1 MRLTGLLRV
10 VYPPSMHDP
19 IAAKYAHLK
28 DPGIRDFM
36 IAGERFYPPDA
47 VNFTLAEQRQ
57 FYDRYC
63 AHFRKLRPQAVT
75 VSDFRVG
82 EVDCRLYKTN
92 GTAVPPVLLYLH
104 GGGFV
109 LGGLD
114 SHDDVCA
121 EITDG
126 ADIAVV
132 AVHYRLSPEH
142 VFPAAFEDCRAVL
155 KHIAEDGEKLGVC
168 ASKIIVG
175 GDSAGGNLAAALAL
189 QARDEGGPAL
199 MGQVLIYPG
208 LGGDMSKG
216 SYVSQASAPGLSVA
230 DIDYY
235 RKTYCGPSGSPGHA
249 SKYAAPLKETDYRRL
264 PPAFLIAAGL
274 DPLHDD
280 CGDYAERLQ
289 AAGVQAL
296 VRDEPLLVH
305 AFLRARHMSDPARDS
320 FHAIVE
326 ACFALAYHG
335 ELPEQDRDP
344 R

>member
-1 MRLTGLLRV
+1 
-10 VYPPSMHDP
+10 MHDP
-19 IAAKYAHLK
+19 IAAKYTHLA

-47 VNFTLAEQRQ
+47 VSFTFAEQRQ

-63 AHFRKLRPQAVT
+63 AHFRKPRPSAVT
-75 VSDFRVG
+75 ALDFAVG
-82 EVDCRLYKTN
+82 NVACRLYKTN
-92 GTAVPPVLLYLH
+92 GTAVPPLLLYLH

-109 LGGLD
+109 LGSLD

-121 EITDG
+121 EICDR
-126 ADIAVV
+126 ADIAVI
-132 AVHYRLSPEH
+132 AVDYRLAPEH
-142 VFPAAFEDCRAVL
+142 IFPAAFDDCFAVL
-155 KHIAEDGEKLGVC
+155 KNVAERGEELGID

-175 GDSAGGNLAAALAL
+175 GDSAGGNLAAGLAIR
-189 QARDEGGPAL
+189 ARDEGGPKL
-199 MGQVLIYPG
+199 TGQVLIYPG

-216 SYVSQASAPGLSVA
+216 SYVSQANAPGLSRS

-235 RKTYCGPSGSPGHA
+235 RRIYCGPDGSPGHE
-249 SKYAAPLKETDYRRL
+249 SKYAAPLNETDYRNL

-280 CGDYAERLQ
+280 CIDYASRLT
-289 AAGVQAL
+289 AAGVPAFM
-296 VRDEPLLVH
+296 RDEPLLVH

-320 FHAIVE
+320 FRAIVD
-326 ACFALAYHG
+326 ACFSLAYHG
-335 ELPEQDRDP
+335 ELPEPDTDP